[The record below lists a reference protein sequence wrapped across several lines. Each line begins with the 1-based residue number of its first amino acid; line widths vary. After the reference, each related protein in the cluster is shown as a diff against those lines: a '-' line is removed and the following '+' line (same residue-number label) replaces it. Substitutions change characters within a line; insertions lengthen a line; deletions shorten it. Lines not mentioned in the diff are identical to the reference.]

1 MWVLSLL
8 HADKFTTEMGNNRAI
23 LWATLLL
30 TLLNSLLCVYAFYKS
45 KETNLPSPFVG
56 ATYWFAMSAIPAFH
70 TYWQAQLVLL
80 GLLLGTIALLNMDY
94 LHEATEEA
102 FLATLICCIV
112 AVVPMV
118 LYVGV
123 FLIWVY
129 LLFKGQM
136 TWRVWLATL
145 IAIIIRVVSMTIFHY
160 AGVLEF
166 LWMENIPRLAGLQW
180 AFFGALMLLTALL
193 IFLPIRRPS
202 TASGIFYVVSLLLLT
217 IAGGVFILI

>member
-1 MWVLSLL
+1 
-8 HADKFTTEMGNNRAI
+8 MGNNRAI

-30 TLLNSLLCVYAFYKS
+30 TLMNSILCAYSFYKS

-56 ATYWFAMSAIPAFH
+56 TTYWFAMSIIPFFH
-70 TYWQAQLVLL
+70 TYWQAQLVVLGVLL
-80 GLLLGTIALLNMDY
+80 GCIALLNMDY

-118 LYVGV
+118 LYVGICI
-123 FLIWVY
+123 IWAY

-145 IAIIIRVVSMTIFHY
+145 IAIIIRVVSMVIFHY

-166 LWMENIPRLAGLQW
+166 LWMENIPRLAAQQW
-180 AFFGALMLLTALL
+180 AMFGILLVLTTLLM
-193 IFLPIRRPS
+193 FLPLRKPS

-217 IAGGVFILI
+217 IAGGFFILI